1 MTKITGENK
10 RGSISQTIEA
20 PILRT
25 QDNKKTPLDKSLGGH
40 EVRISQTLRS
50 ICLDILER
58 YYLYMEKGI
67 PPIKDI

>member
-40 EVRISQTLRS
+40 EVRIRAYKSNHNKE
-50 ICLDILER
+50 ER
-58 YYLYMEKGI
+58 EHHIGGLPMITY
-67 PPIKDI
+67 